1 MFCFLILKGITC
13 FLVVAHLHV
22 NKTLYCKDY
31 NSEPVIHQTKNTARE
46 IQQWNQE
53 KTKFKQM
60 QTTFAKKNLDDT
72 Y

>member
-1 MFCFLILKGITC
+1 MFGFLILKDITH

-22 NKTLYCKDY
+22 NKTLYCKYYDL
-31 NSEPVIHQTKNTARE
+31 EPVIYQTKNTARE
-46 IQQWNQE
+46 TQQWNQE